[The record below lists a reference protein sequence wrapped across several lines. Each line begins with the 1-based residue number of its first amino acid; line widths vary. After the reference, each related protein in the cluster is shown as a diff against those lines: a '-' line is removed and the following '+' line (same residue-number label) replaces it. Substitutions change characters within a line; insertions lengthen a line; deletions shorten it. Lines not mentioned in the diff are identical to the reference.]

1 LSSAKQAQRPT
12 VVLAD
17 DNTALLAMLRQ
28 LLEPHFDVVATVDNG
43 ASLVQTVKSLEPDL
57 AVVDI
62 SMPKMGGI
70 EAAERLRGATPTKL
84 VFLTMH
90 QESAIVKRAL
100 GTGAFGYVLKRG
112 VFSDLVGAL
121 QEALHKRRFVSSP
134 LRGKFDSEN

>member
-1 LSSAKQAQRPT
+1 
-12 VVLAD
+12 
-17 DNTALLAMLRQ
+17 MLRQ

-43 ASLVQTVKSLEPDL
+43 ASLVQTVKALEPDL

-84 VFLTMH
+84 VFLSMH

-112 VFSDLVGAL
+112 VLSELVAAL
-121 QEALHKRRFVSSP
+121 QEALHKRRFVSFP
-134 LRGKFDSEN
+134 LRGKV

>member
-1 LSSAKQAQRPT
+1 LPSANQAQRPT

-17 DNTALLAMLRQ
+17 DNTALLAALRQ

-43 ASLVQTVKSLEPDL
+43 ASLVQTVKAIEPDL

-90 QESAIVKRAL
+90 HESAIVKRAL
-100 GTGAFGYVLKRG
+100 GTGAFGYVLKRD
-112 VFSDLVGAL
+112 VVSDLVAAL
-121 QEALHKRRFVSSP
+121 QEALHKRRFVSSQ
-134 LRGKFDSEN
+134 LRGEV